1 MQKENRINVS
11 KGSTNLKQRYR
22 KLMQIRSESAM
33 SDFSKL
39 VKRLTFQGKFDLI
52 LEWSSK
58 ALAFGWCC
66 RNTLILNR
74 L

>member
-52 LEWSSK
+52 LE
-58 ALAFGWCC
+58 
-66 RNTLILNR
+66 
-74 L
+74 